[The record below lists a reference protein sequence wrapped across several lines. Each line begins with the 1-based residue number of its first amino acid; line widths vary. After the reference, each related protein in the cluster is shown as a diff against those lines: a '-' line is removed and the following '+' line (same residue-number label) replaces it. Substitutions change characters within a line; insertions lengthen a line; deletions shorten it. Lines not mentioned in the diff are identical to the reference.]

1 MKERKSRV
9 KELCGNLQAAIAK
22 KVSDAPLDISSTE
35 IEGVSYKAS
44 EKCAPFNFSPLRDSQ
59 SVQFTPNPMETDH
72 QKVFREHSEG
82 PQGRSWPPNTI
93 GSIQNLF
100 QYPNSLPQIPRE
112 SPNRG
117 LICLS
122 SANSWSTSNPLFSVR
137 GL

>member
-1 MKERKSRV
+1 MKERKSSV

-59 SVQFTPNPMETDH
+59 SAQFTPNPMETDH

-82 PQGRSWPPNTI
+82 PQGRS
-93 GSIQNLF
+93 
-100 QYPNSLPQIPRE
+100 
-112 SPNRG
+112 
-117 LICLS
+117 
-122 SANSWSTSNPLFSVR
+122 
-137 GL
+137 